1 MENNLYY
8 GNSVEGTQA
17 GAIVGLVFKATYCS
31 VTLTNNYYCTTAD
44 ITGTSEGDIVANHG
58 VVMAYDDIADY
69 DMGELKAEYE
79 YDGPKAYAN
88 GISFGEK
95 DYTCSLLLS
104 DEGNVSDILSA
115 NAGRTLDVTLK
126 GRTLYRDGSCN
137 TLCLPFSLTT
147 IGKTPLVGST
157 VKTLSQTSFSEGTL
171 SLDFG
176 TRSYE
181 VEAGKPYVV
190 KWDDEDTDIVEPVF
204 ANVTISGDAPGNV
217 SSNAVTFQSIY
228 DPVTFEGEDRSV
240 LYMGADNTLYY
251 PSASMTIKG
260 FRAYF
265 VLDGLVCGD
274 PASTGNINNF
284 VLNFDDETTGI
295 SLTSH
300 PSSLTSDYFTIDGQK
315 LNGNPVKKGVYI
327 HNGKKIVVK

>member
-1 MENNLYY
+1 MYY

-58 VVMAYDDIADY
+58 VVKAYDDIADY
-69 DMGELKAEYE
+69 DMGELKAEC
-79 YDGPKAYAN
+79 DGPKAYAN

-126 GRTLYRDGSCN
+126 GRTLYRDGSWN

-157 VKTLSQTSFSEGTL
+157 VKTLSQASFSEGTL

-204 ANVTISGDAPGNV
+204 AQVTILADAPGNV

-240 LYMGADNTLYY
+240 LYMGTDNTLYY
-251 PSASMTIKG
+251 PSAPMTIKG
-260 FRAYF
+260 FRAYI
-265 VLDGLVCGD
+265 VLDGLVCGY